1 MKRQIFMVSLAK
13 NISSKIKVLPKWT
26 IFCIDATIL
35 VFSSVAAYFIRS
47 NFDLQYLDQQELLVG
62 SVVYSV
68 FGLIVMYFTKTY
80 EGIVRYTA
88 MRDGIKLISSTVV
101 LGLLVFFAN
110 QFLTGVIGLKQI
122 MPISVVVIASFLSL
136 GLLIIY
142 RLIVKDLLYRFKN
155 NENDRVEKRVI
166 IFGAGEAGVLTHKTI
181 RKDSQINYI
190 NCGFLDDD
198 PNKKGKYIEGVKVYG
213 SLDELDAIIDAKN
226 PSELIISTL
235 SISQIRR
242 KEVIEASIDKGL
254 HVFIIPPVNQWVS
267 GVLRANEIREVNIED
282 LLGRKSIKLKNEKV
296 IQEMEG
302 SVVLVSGAAGSI
314 GSELAIQ
321 IARAHPSK
329 LLLLDKSESALY
341 DIQNQLERLG
351 HSVAT
356 EVILADVREKDTIFN
371 IFETYRPEYVFHA
384 AAYKHVPMMEKY
396 PKEAIKCNVWGT
408 KNMAD
413 AALKFKANKFVFVS
427 TDKAVN
433 PTNVMGASKRL
444 AEKYIQ
450 SLHQYYDKQIGN
462 PNHTLFITTRFGN
475 VLGSNGSVIPLFK
488 EQIKHGGPVKVTH
501 PEITRYFMTIPEACE
516 LVLEAGVMGKGG
528 EIYVFDMGQPVKIFD
543 LAKKMIQLSGKKLN
557 EDILIEF
564 TGLREGEKMIE
575 ELLNNSET
583 VKETHHEK
591 IKIAEISNGYYPEI
605 NSGIEYCM
613 NNIESS
619 TEWEL
624 VALVKQLVPEF
635 ISNSSRFEILD
646 KELKEK

>member
-1 MKRQIFMVSLAK
+1 MVSFASNLAY
-13 NISSKIKVLPKWT
+13 KIKILPKWG

-35 VFSSVAAYFIRS
+35 LLSGIAAFFVRS
-47 NFDLQYLDQQELLVG
+47 NFDFSYLDAQEIWNGSIIYSLL
-62 SVVYSV
+62 
-68 FGLIVMYFTKTY
+68 GLFVMYFTKTY

-88 MRDGIKLISSTVV
+88 MRDGIKLLRSTVILAV
-101 LGLLVFFAN
+101 LVFSTNYIWENF
-110 QFLTGVIGLKQI
+110 FGMSRI
-122 MPISVVVIASFLSL
+122 MPISVIIIASYISL

-142 RLIVKDLLYRFKN
+142 RLIVKDLLYRFN
-155 NENDRVEKRVI
+155 NIEKDRIEKRVV

-181 RKDSQINYI
+181 RKDNQIKYI

-198 PNKKGKYIEGVKVYG
+198 PSKKGKYIEGVKVYG
-213 SLDELDAIIDAKN
+213 SLEELDTIINLKN
-226 PSELIISTL
+226 PTELIISTL
-235 SISQIRR
+235 SISQERR
-242 KEVIEASIDKGL
+242 KEVIEASIDKEL
-254 HVFIIPPVNQWVS
+254 HVFTIPPVNQWVS
-267 GVLRANEIREVNIED
+267 GELNTNEIREVNIED

-296 IQEMEG
+296 IQEMKG

-321 IARAHPSK
+321 IARAKPLK

-341 DIQNQLERLG
+341 DIENQLARLG
-351 HSVAT
+351 YGVAT
-356 EVILADVREKDTIFN
+356 EVILADVKERDTILN
-371 IFETYRPEYVFHA
+371 IFETYKPEYVFHA

-396 PKEAIKCNVWGT
+396 PKEAIKCNVLGT

-413 AALKFKANKFVFVS
+413 AALKYNANKFVFVS

-450 SLHQYYDKQIGN
+450 SLHQYYDKQVGK

-488 EQIKHGGPVKVTH
+488 EQIKHGGPVTVTH
-501 PEITRYFMTIPEACE
+501 PDITRYFMTIPEACE
-516 LVLEAGVMGKGG
+516 LVLEAGVMGNGG

-543 LAKKMIQLSGKKLN
+543 LAKKMIKLSGKKLN
-557 EDILIEF
+557 EDIFIEF

-591 IKIAEISNGYYPEI
+591 IKIADISNGYYPEI
-605 NSGIEYCM
+605 NAGIEACVD
-613 NNIESS
+613 NIDNSS
-619 TEWEL
+619 EWDL
-624 VALVKQLVPEF
+624 VARIKRLVPEF
-635 ISNSSRFEILD
+635 ISNSSRFEVLD
-646 KELKEK
+646 NELKEK

>member
-1 MKRQIFMVSLAK
+1 MVSIASKLAT
-13 NISSKIKVLPKWT
+13 KIKILPKWGV
-26 IFCIDATIL
+26 FCIDAAIL
-35 VFSSVAAYFIRS
+35 VFSGIAAFFVRS
-47 NFDLQYLDQQELLVG
+47 NFDFSMLDENQIWNGSIIYSILGVLV
-62 SVVYSV
+62 
-68 FGLIVMYFTKTY
+68 IYFTKTY

-88 MRDGIKLISSTVV
+88 MRDGIKLLRTTII
-101 LGLLVFFAN
+101 LGALVFFTN
-110 QFLTGVIGLKQI
+110 LICGKVFGMSQI
-122 MPISVVVIASFLSL
+122 MPISVIIIASYISL

-142 RLIVKDLLYRFKN
+142 RLIVKDLLYRVNNIEKN
-155 NENDRVEKRVI
+155 RIEKRVI

-181 RKDSQINYI
+181 RKDSQIKYI

-198 PNKKGKYIEGVKVYG
+198 PSKKGKYIEGVKVFG
-213 SLDELDAIIDAKN
+213 SLDELDTIIKHKN
-226 PSELIISTL
+226 PTDLIISTL
-235 SISQIRR
+235 SISPERR
-242 KEVIEASIDKGL
+242 KEVIEASIEKEL
-254 HVFIIPPVNQWVS
+254 HVFTIPPVNQWVS
-267 GVLRANEIREVNIED
+267 GELKTDEIREVNIED

-296 IQEMEG
+296 IQEMKG

-321 IARAHPSK
+321 IARAIPSK

-341 DIQNQLERLG
+341 DIENQLKRLG
-351 HSVAT
+351 YGIEI
-356 EVILADVREKDTIFN
+356 EVILADVRERDTIFD
-371 IFETYRPEYVFHA
+371 IFENYKPKFVFHA
-384 AAYKHVPMMEKY
+384 AAYKHVPMLEKY

-413 AALKFKANKFVFVS
+413 AALKFEANKFVFVS

-450 SLHQYYDKQIGN
+450 SLHQYHDKQVGN

-488 EQIKHGGPVKVTH
+488 EQIKYGGPVTVTH
-501 PEITRYFMTIPEACE
+501 RDITRYFMTIPEACE
-516 LVLEAGVMGKGG
+516 LVLEAGVMGNGG
-528 EIYVFDMGQPVKIFD
+528 EIYVFDMGKPVKIFD

-557 EDILIEF
+557 EEIFIEF

-575 ELLNNSET
+575 ELLNNTET

-591 IKIAEISNGYYPEI
+591 IKIADISNGYYPEI
-605 NSGIEYCM
+605 NTGIEACM
-613 NNIESS
+613 ANIETCS
-619 TEWEL
+619 EWDL
-624 VALVKQLVPEF
+624 VASIKKLVPEF

-646 KELKEK
+646 NELKEK

>member
-1 MKRQIFMVSLAK
+1 MVSIASNLAY
-13 NISSKIKVLPKWT
+13 KIKILPKWG

-35 VFSSVAAYFIRS
+35 LLSGISAFFVRS
-47 NFDLQYLDQQELLVG
+47 NFDFSYLDAQEIWNG
-62 SVVYSV
+62 SIIYSV
-68 FGLIVMYFTKTY
+68 LGLFVMNFTKTY

-88 MRDGIKLISSTVV
+88 MRDGIKLLRSTVT
-101 LGLLVFFAN
+101 LGVLVFFAN
-110 QFLTGVIGLKQI
+110 YIWENFFGMPRI
-122 MPISVVVIASFLSL
+122 MPVSVIIIASYISL

-142 RLIVKDLLYRFKN
+142 RLIVKDLLYRFN
-155 NENDRVEKRVI
+155 NIEKERIEKRVV

-181 RKDSQINYI
+181 RKDNQIKYM

-198 PNKKGKYIEGVKVYG
+198 PSKKGKYIEGVKVYG
-213 SLDELDAIIDAKN
+213 SLEELDTIINLKS
-226 PSELIISTL
+226 PTGLIISTL
-235 SISQIRR
+235 SISQERR
-242 KEVIEASIDKGL
+242 KEVIEASIDKEL
-254 HVFIIPPVNQWVS
+254 HVFTIPPVNQWVS
-267 GVLRANEIREVNIED
+267 GELNTNEIREINIED

-296 IQEMEG
+296 IQEMKG

-321 IARAHPSK
+321 IARAKPLK

-341 DIQNQLERLG
+341 DIENHLARLG
-351 HSVAT
+351 YGVAT
-356 EVILADVREKDTIFN
+356 EVILADVKERDTILN
-371 IFETYRPEYVFHA
+371 IFETYKPKYVFHA

-396 PKEAIKCNVWGT
+396 PKEAIKCNVLGT

-413 AALKFKANKFVFVS
+413 AALKFNVNKFVFVS

-450 SLHQYYDKQIGN
+450 SLHQYYDKQVGK

-475 VLGSNGSVIPLFK
+475 VSGSNGSVIPLFK
-488 EQIKHGGPVKVTH
+488 EQIKHGGPVTVTH
-501 PEITRYFMTIPEACE
+501 PDITRYFMTIPEACE
-516 LVLEAGVMGKGG
+516 LVLEAGVMGNGG
-528 EIYVFDMGQPVKIFD
+528 EIYVFDMGESVKIFD
-543 LAKKMIQLSGKKLN
+543 LAKKMIKLSGKKLN
-557 EDILIEF
+557 EEIFIEF

-591 IKIAEISNGYYPEI
+591 IKIADISNGYYPEI
-605 NSGIEYCM
+605 NAGIEACVD
-613 NNIESS
+613 NIENSS
-619 TEWEL
+619 EWDL
-624 VALVKQLVPEF
+624 VARIKRLVPEF

-646 KELKEK
+646 NELKEKYEN

>member
-1 MKRQIFMVSLAK
+1 MVSLAK
-13 NISSKIKVLPKWT
+13 ILSSKIKVLPKWI

-35 VFSSVAAYFIRS
+35 IFSGVAAYFVRS
-47 NFDLQYLDQQELLVG
+47 NFNLDYLDDSEIWKSSLI
-62 SVVYSV
+62 YSF

-80 EGIVRYTA
+80 KGIVRYTA
-88 MRDGIKLISSTVV
+88 MRDGVKLLLSIVI
-101 LGLLVFFAN
+101 LGIVI
-110 QFLTGVIGLKQI
+110 FLTNQLFIEIFQLNQI
-122 MPISVVVIASFLSL
+122 MPISVVIIASYIAL

-142 RLIVKDLLYRFKN
+142 RLIVKDLLYRFN
-155 NENDRVEKRVI
+155 NIEKDRIEKRVI
-166 IFGAGEAGVLTHKTI
+166 IFGAGEAGVLTHKAI
-181 RKDSQINYI
+181 RKDSQIKYI

-198 PNKKGKYIEGVKVYG
+198 PSKKGKYIEGVKVFG
-213 SLDELDAIIDAKN
+213 SLDELDLIISLKN
-226 PSELIISTL
+226 PTELIISTL
-235 SISQIRR
+235 SISQGRK
-242 KEVIEASIDKGL
+242 KEVIEASIERNL
-254 HVFIIPPVNQWVS
+254 HVFTIPPVNQWVS
-267 GVLRANEIREVNIED
+267 GILKTNEIREVNIED
-282 LLGRKSIKLKNEKV
+282 LLGRKSIKLKNEQV
-296 IQEMEG
+296 IQEMKD
-302 SVVLVSGAAGSI
+302 SIVLVSGAAGSI

-321 IARAHPSK
+321 IARTQPAK

-351 HSVAT
+351 YGVAT
-356 EVILADVREKDTIFN
+356 EVILADVKETDTVLN
-371 IFETYRPEYVFHA
+371 IFKAYRPQYVFHA

-413 AALKFKANKFVFVS
+413 AALKFNVKKFVFVS

-450 SLHQYYDKQIGN
+450 SLHQYLNKQVGN

-488 EQIKHGGPVKVTH
+488 EQIKYGGPVTVTH
-501 PEITRYFMTIPEACE
+501 PDITRYFMTIPEACE
-516 LVLEAGVMGKGG
+516 LVLEAGVMGNGG
-528 EIYVFDMGQPVKIFD
+528 EIYVFDMGDPIKIFD

-557 EDILIEF
+557 EDIFIEF

-575 ELLNNSET
+575 ELLNNAEE

-591 IKIAEISNGYYPEI
+591 IKIADISNGYYPEI
-605 NSGIEYCM
+605 NAGIQSCM
-613 NNIESS
+613 DNIENCN
-619 TEWEL
+619 EWEL
-624 VALVKQLVPEF
+624 VSRIKKLVPEF

>member
-1 MKRQIFMVSLAK
+1 MVSFASNLAY
-13 NISSKIKVLPKWT
+13 KIKILPKWG

-35 VFSSVAAYFIRS
+35 LLSGISAFFVRS
-47 NFDLQYLDQQELLVG
+47 NFDFSYLDAQEIWNG
-62 SVVYSV
+62 SMIYSV
-68 FGLIVMYFTKTY
+68 LGLFVMYFTKTY

-88 MRDGIKLISSTVV
+88 MRDGIKLLRSTVT
-101 LGLLVFFAN
+101 LGVLVFFTN
-110 QFLTGVIGLKQI
+110 YIWENFFGMPRI
-122 MPISVVVIASFLSL
+122 MPVSVVIIASYISL

-142 RLIVKDLLYRFKN
+142 RLIVKDLLYRFN
-155 NENDRVEKRVI
+155 NIEKERIEKRVV

-181 RKDSQINYI
+181 RKDNQIKYI

-198 PNKKGKYIEGVKVYG
+198 PSKKGKYIEGVKVYG
-213 SLDELDAIIDAKN
+213 SLEELDTIINLKS
-226 PSELIISTL
+226 PTELIISTL
-235 SISQIRR
+235 SISQERR
-242 KEVIEASIDKGL
+242 KEVIEASIDKEL
-254 HVFIIPPVNQWVS
+254 HVFTIPPVNQWVS
-267 GVLRANEIREVNIED
+267 GELDTNEIREVNIED

-296 IQEMEG
+296 IQEMKG

-321 IARAHPSK
+321 IARAKPLK

-341 DIQNQLERLG
+341 DIENHLARLG
-351 HSVAT
+351 YGVAT
-356 EVILADVREKDTIFN
+356 EVILADVKERDTVLN
-371 IFETYRPEYVFHA
+371 IFETHKPKYVFHA

-396 PKEAIKCNVWGT
+396 PKEAIKCNVLGT

-413 AALKFKANKFVFVS
+413 AALKYNANKFVFVS

-450 SLHQYYDKQIGN
+450 SLHQYYDKQVGK

-488 EQIKHGGPVKVTH
+488 DQIKHGGPVTVTH
-501 PEITRYFMTIPEACE
+501 PDITRYFMTIPEACE
-516 LVLEAGVMGKGG
+516 LVLEAGVMGNGG
-528 EIYVFDMGQPVKIFD
+528 EIYVFDMGQPVKIFE
-543 LAKKMIQLSGKKLN
+543 LAKKMIKLSGKKLN
-557 EDILIEF
+557 EDIFIEF

-591 IKIAEISNGYYPEI
+591 IKIADISNGYYPEI
-605 NSGIEYCM
+605 NAGIEACVD
-613 NNIESS
+613 NIDNSS
-619 TEWEL
+619 EWDL
-624 VALVKQLVPEF
+624 VASIKRLVPEF
-635 ISNSSRFEILD
+635 ISNSSRFEVLD
-646 KELKEK
+646 NELKEK

>member
-1 MKRQIFMVSLAK
+1 MVSLAK
-13 NISSKIKVLPKWT
+13 ILSSKIKVLPKWI

-35 VFSSVAAYFIRS
+35 IFSGVAAYFVRS
-47 NFDLQYLDQQELLVG
+47 NFNLDYLDDSEIWKSSLI
-62 SVVYSV
+62 YSF

-80 EGIVRYTA
+80 KGIVRYTA
-88 MRDGIKLISSTVV
+88 MRDGVKLLLSIVI
-101 LGLLVFFAN
+101 LGIVI
-110 QFLTGVIGLKQI
+110 FLTNQLFIEIFQLNQI
-122 MPISVVVIASFLSL
+122 MPISVVIIASYIAL

-142 RLIVKDLLYRFKN
+142 RLIVKDLLYRFN
-155 NENDRVEKRVI
+155 NIEKDRIEKRVI
-166 IFGAGEAGVLTHKTI
+166 IFGAGEAGVLTHKAI
-181 RKDSQINYI
+181 RKDSQIKYI

-198 PNKKGKYIEGVKVYG
+198 PSKKGKYIEGVKVFG
-213 SLDELDAIIDAKN
+213 SLDELDLIISLKN
-226 PSELIISTL
+226 PTELIISTL
-235 SISQIRR
+235 SISQGRK
-242 KEVIEASIDKGL
+242 KEVIEASIERNL
-254 HVFIIPPVNQWVS
+254 HVFTIPPVNQWVS
-267 GVLRANEIREVNIED
+267 GILKTNEIREVNIED
-282 LLGRKSIKLKNEKV
+282 LLGRKSIKLKNEQV
-296 IQEMEG
+296 IQEMKD

-321 IARAHPSK
+321 IARTQPAK

-351 HSVAT
+351 YGVAT
-356 EVILADVREKDTIFN
+356 EVILADVKETDTVLN
-371 IFETYRPEYVFHA
+371 IYKAYRPQYVFHA

-413 AALKFKANKFVFVS
+413 AALKFNVKKFVFVS

-450 SLHQYYDKQIGN
+450 SLHQYLNKQVGN

-488 EQIKHGGPVKVTH
+488 EQIKYGGPVTVTH
-501 PEITRYFMTIPEACE
+501 PDITRYFMTIPEACE
-516 LVLEAGVMGKGG
+516 LVLEAGVMGNGG
-528 EIYVFDMGQPVKIFD
+528 EIYVFDMGDPIKIFD

-557 EDILIEF
+557 EDIFIEF

-575 ELLNNSET
+575 ELLNNAEE

-591 IKIAEISNGYYPEI
+591 IKIADISNGYYPEI
-605 NSGIEYCM
+605 NAGIQSCM
-613 NNIESS
+613 DNIENCN
-619 TEWEL
+619 EWEL
-624 VALVKQLVPEF
+624 VSRIKKLVPEF

>member
-1 MKRQIFMVSLAK
+1 MVSLAK
-13 NISSKIKVLPKWT
+13 ILSSKIKVLPKWI

-35 VFSSVAAYFIRS
+35 IFSGVAAYFVRS
-47 NFDLQYLDQQELLVG
+47 NFNLDYLDDSEIWKSSLI
-62 SVVYSV
+62 YSF

-80 EGIVRYTA
+80 KGIVRYTA
-88 MRDGIKLISSTVV
+88 MRDGVKLLLSIVI
-101 LGLLVFFAN
+101 LGIVI
-110 QFLTGVIGLKQI
+110 FLTNQLFIEIFQLNQI
-122 MPISVVVIASFLSL
+122 MPISVVIIASYIAL

-142 RLIVKDLLYRFKN
+142 RLIVKDLLYRFN
-155 NENDRVEKRVI
+155 NIEKDRIEKRVI
-166 IFGAGEAGVLTHKTI
+166 IFGAGEAGVLTHKAI
-181 RKDSQINYI
+181 RKDSQIKYI

-198 PNKKGKYIEGVKVYG
+198 PSKKGKYIEGVKVFG
-213 SLDELDAIIDAKN
+213 SLDELDLIISLKN
-226 PSELIISTL
+226 PTELIISTL
-235 SISQIRR
+235 SISQGRK
-242 KEVIEASIDKGL
+242 KEVIEASIERNL
-254 HVFIIPPVNQWVS
+254 HVFTIPPVNQWVS
-267 GVLRANEIREVNIED
+267 GILKTNEIREVNIED
-282 LLGRKSIKLKNEKV
+282 LLGRKSIKLKNEQV
-296 IQEMEG
+296 IQEMKD

-321 IARAHPSK
+321 IARTQPAK

-351 HSVAT
+351 YGVAT
-356 EVILADVREKDTIFN
+356 EVILADVKETDTVLN
-371 IFETYRPEYVFHA
+371 IFKAYRPQYVFHA

-413 AALKFKANKFVFVS
+413 AALKFNVKKFVFVS

-450 SLHQYYDKQIGN
+450 SLHQYLNKQVGN

-488 EQIKHGGPVKVTH
+488 EQIKYGGPVTVTH
-501 PEITRYFMTIPEACE
+501 PDITRYFMTIPEACE
-516 LVLEAGVMGKGG
+516 LVLEAGVMGNGG
-528 EIYVFDMGQPVKIFD
+528 EIYVFDMGDPIKIFD

-557 EDILIEF
+557 EDIFIEF

-575 ELLNNSET
+575 ELLNNAEE

-591 IKIAEISNGYYPEI
+591 IKIADISNGYYPEI
-605 NSGIEYCM
+605 NAGIQSCM
-613 NNIESS
+613 DNIENCN
-619 TEWEL
+619 EWEL
-624 VALVKQLVPEF
+624 VSRIKKLVPEF